1 MIGRYKSECFRT
13 VVSTC
18 SILARHI
25 AKSSFFSSSTF
36 LNHMKGAL
44 LRAVLKKSVICYRYE
59 ILFSTKMVPTSN
71 KDLGDDA
78 KPTLPL
84 TIIEGYCSDS
94 SVGTQPIQ

>member
-1 MIGRYKSECFRT
+1 MSVFELVGLDINLFFSA
-13 VVSTC
+13 
-18 SILARHI
+18 LI
-25 AKSSFFSSSTF
+25 AKSSILFVVNLSKPYEGRLTT
-36 LNHMKGAL
+36 M
-44 LRAVLKKSVICYRYE
+44 AVLKKSVICYRYE